1 MFGSQQFCPGTKD
14 GFAFRS
20 CLLQSAKAIQ
30 RYGEVG
36 RVINVSGCPT
46 PQQFCPDVED
56 GFVFRTCLLQ
66 LSKVLQDASQVVA
79 GGQRVW
85 VFGAQCFG
93 AELVGPLENG
103 VGEVVAALRPQGT
116 SDAVGDV
123 GLSVVQGC
131 VDGGVGDVVVGAAG
145 ALGVVDDVVGH
156 RDVLTGF
163 GEQSGGGTRNRGGSP
178 FPGLTQ
184 CFGGVAGL
192 R

>member
-1 MFGSQQFCPGTKD
+1 
-14 GFAFRS
+14 
-20 CLLQSAKAIQ
+20 
-30 RYGEVG
+30 
-36 RVINVSGCPT
+36 
-46 PQQFCPDVED
+46 
-56 GFVFRTCLLQ
+56 
-66 LSKVLQDASQVVA
+66 QVVA

-156 RDVLTGF
+156 RDVLTGV

-184 CFGGVAGL
+184 CFGGVAGVEVVGVHL
-192 R
+192 LHQIDGQGPDPAGPATLDRSGHQRNTPKLSGTTVKDDVEPVPAPQQDIQ